1 MYEKHFRVWMK
12 SKHNRRG
19 LAGSLLQCTALWYTH
34 RCIFASD
41 YALFQSSHLQEMVM
55 VRRCVM

>member
-19 LAGSLLQCTALWYTH
+19 LARSL
-34 RCIFASD
+34 FAVYRD
-41 YALFQSSHLQEMVM
+41 VVHL
-55 VRRCVM
+55 